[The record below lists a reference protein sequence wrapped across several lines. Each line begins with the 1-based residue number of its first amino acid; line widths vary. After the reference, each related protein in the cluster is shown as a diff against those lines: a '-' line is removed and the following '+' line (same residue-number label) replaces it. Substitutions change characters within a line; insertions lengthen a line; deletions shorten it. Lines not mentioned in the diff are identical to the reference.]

1 MKKKYNNNGKIILTK
16 NQFYLLKLFGQYWTG
31 KRNSKKL
38 IYYLQFLN
46 KEIDK
51 NKIDQKTDK

>member
-1 MKKKYNNNGKIILTK
+1 MKKKYNNNGKIILKK

-31 KRNSKKL
+31 NRNSKKL

>member
-1 MKKKYNNNGKIILTK
+1 MKKKYNNKGKIILTK
-16 NQFYLLKLFGQYWTG
+16 NQFYLLKLFRQYWTVN
-31 KRNSKKL
+31 RNSKKL

-51 NKIDQKTDK
+51 NKID